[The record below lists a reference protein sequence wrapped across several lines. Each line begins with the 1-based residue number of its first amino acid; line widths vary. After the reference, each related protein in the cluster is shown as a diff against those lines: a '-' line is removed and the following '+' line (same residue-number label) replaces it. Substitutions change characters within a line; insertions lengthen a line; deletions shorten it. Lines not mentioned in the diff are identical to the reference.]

1 MSSTLSSNRDMNVI
15 SVYSFVV
22 KLLLQDPF
30 ALSEVNMPLV
40 L

>member
-1 MSSTLSSNRDMNVI
+1 MSSTPASNGVLSVI

-30 ALSEVNMPLV
+30 ALSEVNMPL
-40 L
+40 LL

>member
-1 MSSTLSSNRDMNVI
+1 MSGTLALNKVINVI

-30 ALSEVNMPLV
+30 ALSEVNMLLV